1 MIGRVVGD
9 LIEMEVGDLIE
20 MEVGDLIEM
29 EVGDLIE
36 MEVGD
41 LIGRV
46 VGDLIEMEVGDLIG
60 RVVGDLIEMEVGDL
74 IGRIVGDLGGSRDVD
89 SSVDGGVDRCTPV
102 GLSVGDKV
110 DDELFEEEIKGGGDL
125 EEREL
130 EILKVIE
137 EEDFELVCF

>member
-1 MIGRVVGD
+1 MRLVGERTLGGSLIGRVVGD
-9 LIEMEVGDLIE
+9 LIEME
-20 MEVGDLIEM
+20 
-29 EVGDLIE
+29 
-36 MEVGD
+36 
-41 LIGRV
+41 

-89 SSVDGGVDRCTPV
+89 SSVDGGVDRCTTV
-102 GLSVGDKV
+102 GLSVGDEEV

>member
-20 MEVGDLIEM
+20 ME
-29 EVGDLIE
+29 
-36 MEVGD
+36 
-41 LIGRV
+41 

-89 SSVDGGVDRCTPV
+89 SSVDGGVDRCTTV
-102 GLSVGDKV
+102 GLSVGDEEV
-110 DDELFEEEIKGGGDL
+110 DDELFEVFEEEINGGGDL

-130 EILKVIE
+130 GILKVIE

>member
-1 MIGRVVGD
+1 
-9 LIEMEVGDLIE
+9 MEVGDLIE

-41 LIGRV
+41 LIGR
-46 VGDLIEMEVGDLIG
+46 
-60 RVVGDLIEMEVGDL
+60 
-74 IGRIVGDLGGSRDVD
+74 IVGDLGGSRDVD
-89 SSVDGGVDRCTPV
+89 SSIEGGVDRCTTV

-110 DDELFEEEIKGGGDL
+110 DDELFEVFEEEINGGGDL

-130 EILKVIE
+130 GILKVIE